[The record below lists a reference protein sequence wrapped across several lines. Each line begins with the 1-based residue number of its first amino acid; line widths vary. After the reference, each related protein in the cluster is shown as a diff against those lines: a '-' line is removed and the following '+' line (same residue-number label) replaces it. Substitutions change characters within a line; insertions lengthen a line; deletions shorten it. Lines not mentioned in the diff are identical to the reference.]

1 MSCRRAQVTSDLRLR
16 IEPLQAAA
24 RAAGDVPLKVWNV
37 RAGSLRRTG
46 TTNAEKGLPGC
57 TAAVT
62 TFHGRWKDNAT
73 KDLYVEHIAA
83 QRAAALAL
91 RAAGYVV
98 LGSKTAQDAA
108 AAEDALRDGSRRARQ
123 PDDEFD
129 LTATLSPAD
138 GLPATRPMRSCALRL
153 RANGVR
159 VDDLCHV
166 EEQLSVEFFVASPV
180 SLARAAD
187 AEVDVC
193 TNVDNAAAP
202 SDVQTAAQPPNAS
215 ACGVSLSAWE
225 EAVARGGSGSLDVA
239 AVVDVVMQERAAGR
253 PATLA
258 DAQKFLRGK
267 GLVFRTDKKVFKDAD
282 AVLAVIT
289 ARSKADHE
297 RRDAAANLL
306 RTADEQNRHLASELR
321 ALREATAGDKAEAR
335 SRLAALMEAQAQVAA
350 ALQRSLLEDGA

>member
-1 MSCRRAQVTSDLRLR
+1 M
-16 IEPLQAAA
+16 
-24 RAAGDVPLKVWNV
+24 
-37 RAGSLRRTG
+37 
-46 TTNAEKGLPGC
+46 
-57 TAAVT
+57 
-62 TFHGRWKDNAT
+62 
-73 KDLYVEHIAA
+73 
-83 QRAAALAL
+83 
-91 RAAGYVV
+91 
-98 LGSKTAQDAA
+98 
-108 AAEDALRDGSRRARQ
+108 
-123 PDDEFD
+123 
-129 LTATLSPAD
+129 
-138 GLPATRPMRSCALRL
+138 
-153 RANGVR
+153 
-159 VDDLCHV
+159 
-166 EEQLSVEFFVASPV
+166 EFFVASPV

-225 EAVARGGSGSLDVA
+225 EVVARGSLAVA

-267 GLVFRTDKKVFKDAD
+267 GLVFRTDNKVFKDAG

-321 ALREATAGDKAEAR
+321 ALREATAGDKAETR